1 MKTLFLFF
9 GLLLSGLAYSQ
20 QVTNL
25 DTAIWKNNYN
35 KCLIEAKEKNLPVL
49 MVFSGSDWC
58 KPCIKLRE
66 KILVSPAFSEWA
78 KTHVVCLSLDFPS
91 QKKNAL
97 SPEQQK
103 HNDALAEKYNSN
115 GVFPLVMIIDANEKV
130 LGFLNYLDVSPEEYI
145 AELEKLINPSK

>member
-1 MKTLFLFF
+1 MKTLTLFL
-9 GLLLSGLAYSQ
+9 GLLVSVFAYSQ
-20 QVTNL
+20 QVTPL
-25 DTAIWKNNYN
+25 DTVIWKNNYN
-35 KCLIEAKEKNLPVL
+35 KCLADAKAKNVPVL

-66 KILVSPAFSEWA
+66 KILISPVFSEWV

-91 QKKNAL
+91 LKKNAL
-97 SPEQQK
+97 SLEQQK

-115 GVFPLVMIIDANEKV
+115 GVFPLVMLIDANEKV

-145 AELEKLINPSK
+145 AELEKLITPSK